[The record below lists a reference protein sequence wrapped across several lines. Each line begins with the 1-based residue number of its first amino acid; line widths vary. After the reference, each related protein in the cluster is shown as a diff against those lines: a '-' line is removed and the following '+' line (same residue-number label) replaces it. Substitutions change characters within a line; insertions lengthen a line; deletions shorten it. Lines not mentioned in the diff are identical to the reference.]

1 MKLSYLG
8 IGVGML
14 GIGTMAQQGSTL
26 IDLGEAAKPIE
37 DFGTGAAKA
46 GGAVIKAVA
55 NGAELPAWLLAFAL
69 VVLLI
74 RVFFTSQA
82 TDKVVQGRNERAQQQ
97 HAIEMA
103 KLLHTQEME
112 KLEKQLELRK
122 AADGDR

>member
-1 MKLSYLG
+1 MPDQ
-8 IGVGML
+8 L

-82 TDKVVQGRNERAQQQ
+82 TSSAPASAARRHSQCQTNVSPLSRPRIHRGQGFVDEIR
-97 HAIEMA
+97 
-103 KLLHTQEME
+103 
-112 KLEKQLELRK
+112 
-122 AADGDR
+122 